1 MNLEQ
6 RVGGKRETLAVEL
19 PERVTKNSR
28 GLQGR
33 EWEGWVL
40 MWGRLPRRGWCG
52 WRPNNG
58 GES

>member
-40 MWGRLPRRGWCG
+40 M
-52 WRPNNG
+52 
-58 GES
+58 